1 MMEFSFD
8 LIDRF
13 TPDKVIENK
22 LGQLVEATRG
32 YVIGRIEP
40 YEGHVF
46 SYDYT
51 KTTGLG
57 ALAFYQNDRKEETVH
72 VDIQEDLGEQNNEE
86 KKYEV
91 YLKVKGIEHYKYRMM
106 FVRYGTLSY
115 PATIVLNEDIAVE
128 YGNGRKK
135 TIVKVNSMAE
145 IQNMLDKILESNMMI
160 ELIQSLINEA
170 IRQENKDC

>member
-1 MMEFSFD
+1 MEFSFD
-8 LIDRF
+8 LVDRF

-22 LGQLVEATRG
+22 LRQLGEATRG
-32 YVIGRIEP
+32 YVIGRIDP

-46 SYDYT
+46 SYEYT
-51 KTTGLG
+51 RNTRLG
-57 ALAFYQNDRKEETVH
+57 ALPLYQINQKEETVH
-72 VDIQEDLGEQNNEE
+72 VDIQRDLGEQNNEE

-91 YLKVKGIEHYKYRMM
+91 YLKVRGIEHYKYRMM

-115 PATIVLNEDIAVE
+115 PATMVLNEDIAVE
-128 YGNGRKK
+128 YGNGRKQ
-135 TIVKVNSMAE
+135 TIVKLNSMAE
-145 IQNMLDKILESNMMI
+145 IQNMLDKILESDMMM